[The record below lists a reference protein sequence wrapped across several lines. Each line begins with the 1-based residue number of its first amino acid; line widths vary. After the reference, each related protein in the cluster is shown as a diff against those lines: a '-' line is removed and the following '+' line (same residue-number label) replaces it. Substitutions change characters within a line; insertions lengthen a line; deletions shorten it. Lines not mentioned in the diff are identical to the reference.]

1 MGRPKVWGKRSA
13 RERRGSLKTWS
24 RIELEHFFFF
34 SHRHKRKFPCVTS
47 EQTSTRKVSRFALS
61 KQIGRPSTLS
71 NGRESCVAKSTELK
85 NFSSRTHR
93 VKSRLK
99 PRLVTN
105 GSQHSLLKLLRK
117 SYWPT
122 LASCESSR
130 RALARQTRSM
140 RMCWPNSSH
149 AT

>member
-1 MGRPKVWGKRSA
+1 MHPTIGGRRPKVWGQRSA
-13 RERRGSLKTWS
+13 RERRGSENVVED
-24 RIELEHFFFF
+24 RELLLFLTPKGN
-34 SHRHKRKFPCVTS
+34 SMRYI
-47 EQTSTRKVSRFALS
+47 QTSTRKVSVLRCRNRSADHQRCQTAENHVL
-61 KQIGRPSTLS
+61 
-71 NGRESCVAKSTELK
+71 RE
-85 NFSSRTHR
+85 FSSRTHR

-130 RALARQTRSM
+130 RALARPTRSM